1 MKKLLLSTLMLCT
14 AVGFSQSIALEQFAT
29 GISQPTEIAHAGDA
43 RLFVTQQDGLIKIV
57 NADGTVNPTAFL
69 DLTALTN
76 ADGER
81 GLLGLAFHPDYAD
94 NGFFY
99 VNYTNIAGNTVVAR
113 YNRSSTNNNLADPN
127 SALVLLTVNQPFSN
141 HNGGGVRFGSDGYL
155 YIGMGDGGSGGDPNG
170 NAQNLNTLLGK
181 MLRIDV
187 NGPDTYS
194 IPEDNPYVGIPGE
207 DEIWATG
214 LRNPW
219 KFSFNR
225 ENGDLWIADV
235 GQNVLEEI
243 NHATA
248 TQAGLN
254 YGWRC
259 FEGTEVYNSDGC
271 SIIADYTQPVAEYDH
286 TNNACSITG
295 GFVYTG
301 SLYPQLEGKYIFAD
315 YCSNRIGITDMS
327 GEITWTA
334 PFNGSNFSTFGEDMD
349 GELYVAARSQ
359 GRIYKITE
367 TTAATT
373 LFSGNSV
380 RLYPNP
386 AQNVLNIETTGTLPF
401 TVQIYDLSGKQLVQ
415 QDVTT
420 AQSAVNIS
428 GLSAGV
434 YIAELKSGNET
445 LRHKLVVQ

>member
-1 MKKLLLSTLMLCT
+1 MKKTLLTTLFLCGSI
-14 AVGFSQSIALEQFAT
+14 GFSQNIALEEFAT
-29 GISQPTEIAHAGDA
+29 GFNQPTEIAHAGDA
-43 RLFVTQQDGLIKIV
+43 RLFVTQQEGAIKIINPDGSV
-57 NADGTVNPTAFL
+57 NDTPFL
-69 DLTALTN
+69 DISNLTTGG
-76 ADGER
+76 GER
-81 GLLGLAFHPDYAD
+81 GLLGLAFHPAYED
-94 NGFFY
+94 NGYFY
-99 VNYTNIAGNTVVAR
+99 INYTNLSGNTVVAR
-113 YNRSSTNNNLADPN
+113 YTRSSSDENVANAA
-127 SALVLLTVNQPFSN
+127 SAQILLTVTQPYSN
-141 HNGGGVRFGSDGYL
+141 HNGGGLRFGPDGYL
-155 YIGMGDGGSGGDPNG
+155 YIGMGDGGSGGDPEGNG
-170 NAQNLNTLLGK
+170 QNINTLLGK

-187 NGPDTYS
+187 DGTDTYS
-194 IPEDNPYVGIPGE
+194 IPEDNPYVGVDGA
-207 DEIWATG
+207 DEIWAIG

-225 ENGDLWIADV
+225 DNGDLWIADV
-235 GQNVLEEI
+235 GQNILEEI
-243 NHATA
+243 NRAAATE
-248 TQAGLN
+248 AGLN

-271 SIIADYTQPVAEYDH
+271 SIIATYTEPVAEYDH
-286 TNNACSITG
+286 SDNACSVTG

-315 YCSNRIGITDMS
+315 YCNNRIGITDTT

-359 GRIYKITE
+359 GIIYKITE

-386 AQNVLNIETTGTLPF
+386 AQNVLNIEAATALPF
-401 TVQIYDLSGKQLVQ
+401 KVQIFDLSGKRLIQ
-415 QDVTT
+415 QDITA
-420 AQSAVNIS
+420 AQSSVNIS

-434 YIAELKSGNET
+434 YIAELQSGNET
-445 LRHKLVVQ
+445 TRQKLVVQ